1 MNLEDKDTIYPKDI
15 DQVHLEKVDNTWERL
30 KKDILNLS
38 IYPYFKNFV
47 RIYIDYKVKTQV
59 EINPNLLDEL
69 VLTMEMINIIDVQD
83 LIDIIKTDCK
93 GFISLESIKVVLL
106 DNFSL
111 LRLDLIDQKIIEEL
125 IKLLLHLHDQQGT
138 REKYDKN

>member
-83 LIDIIKTDCK
+83 LIEIIKTDCK
-93 GFISLESIKVVLL
+93 GFISLESIKVVML